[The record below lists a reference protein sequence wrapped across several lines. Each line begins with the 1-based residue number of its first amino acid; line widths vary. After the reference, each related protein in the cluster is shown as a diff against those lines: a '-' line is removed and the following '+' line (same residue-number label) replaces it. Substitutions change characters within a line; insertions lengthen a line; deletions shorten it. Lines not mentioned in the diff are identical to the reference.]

1 MPAVTAWAATQVL
14 LLPDRLIFPA
24 TQADDRQAILDE
36 LQNGSKVIVTVL
48 SPQLLKIFEIQK

>member
-14 LLPDRLIFPA
+14 LLPDRLIFQKLQ
-24 TQADDRQAILDE
+24 TGDRQSVLDQR
-36 LQNGSKVIVTVL
+36 QNGSKVIVTVL